1 MEANQEGCQ
10 RVAGGRSPLPR
21 NDHRKTAS
29 QGRAPRRGARSGS
42 HELHSRPLTDAYKQG
57 WHARRACLP
66 AIALRTVRGASQSP
80 AYVPG
85 FTHTNNTRLLI
96 AVVDDDKGMRTAFG
110 RLLRSAGL
118 DVETFPSG
126 AEFLESLHSHHP
138 DCVILD
144 IAMPG
149 LDGLAVQAR
158 LTQASIR
165 LPIVVVTA
173 QDSAATRERALA
185 GGASAYLPKPVDG
198 QTLLDAIAS
207 AVAQRAGTIPPPEKA
222 PPQ

>member
-1 MEANQEGCQ
+1 MA
-10 RVAGGRSPLPR
+10 
-21 NDHRKTAS
+21 
-29 QGRAPRRGARSGS
+29 
-42 HELHSRPLTDAYKQG
+42 
-57 WHARRACLP
+57 
-66 AIALRTVRGASQSP
+66 
-80 AYVPG
+80 G
-85 FTHTNNTRLLI
+85 FTHTNKTRLLI
-96 AVVDDDKGMRTAFG
+96 AVVDDHEGMRMALG
-110 RLLRSAGL
+110 RLLRAAGL

-144 IAMPG
+144 MNMPQ

-158 LTQASIR
+158 LTQAGIQ
-165 LPIVVVTA
+165 LPIVVV
-173 QDSAATRERALA
+173 SAEYSPATRERALA
-185 GGASAYLPKPVDG
+185 GGASAYLAKPVDQ